1 MVRPTRR
8 TEDPVKIGKSQLAQV
23 LEAQGDP
30 DADSKLAALPDEIDT
45 ERDAGALE
53 GIGLDEETLR
63 AKLAAG
69 GVGGNLWA

>member
-1 MVRPTRR
+1 M
-8 TEDPVKIGKSQLAQV
+8 KIERSQLAEL

-30 DADSKLAALPDEIDT
+30 GAHEKVAGLPDEIDT
-45 ERDAGALE
+45 DRDADALA
-53 GIGLDEETLR
+53 GIGLDQDTLR